1 MQYLVT
7 IHRPN
12 DYDPS
17 GEDEAMARDISA
29 LNAEM
34 VAAGIR
40 VFVGGL
46 QSPTTARSL
55 RLQPDGTVRTTDG
68 VYLQAGEHVGG
79 LWVLDINDADEALA
93 WGLID
98 RIVPPE
104 GLMDSAMALAADAL
118 PADQG
123 HVAGLVRMTRGEN
136 A

>member
-12 DYDPS
+12 YYDPS
-17 GEDEAMARDISA
+17 GEDKAMARDISA

-55 RLQPDGTVRTTDG
+55 RPRPDGTVLTTDG
-68 VYLQAGEHVGG
+68 AYLQAGEHVGG
-79 LWVLDINDADEALA
+79 LWVLDVADADEALA
-93 WGLID
+93 WG
-98 RIVPPE
+98 RK
-104 GLMDSAMALAADAL
+104 AALACRAS
-118 PADQG
+118 
-123 HVAGLVRMTRGEN
+123 VEVRPFHSRRSQ
-136 A
+136 AK

>member
-55 RLQPDGTVRTTDG
+55 RPQPDGTVLIADG
-68 VYLQAGEHVGG
+68 AYLQTSEHVGG
-79 LWVLDINDADEALA
+79 LWVLEVSDADEALA
-93 WGLID
+93 WG
-98 RIVPPE
+98 RK
-104 GLMDSAMALAADAL
+104 AA
-118 PADQG
+118 
-123 HVAGLVRMTRGEN
+123 VACRASVEVRPFHSRRPQ
-136 A
+136 AK